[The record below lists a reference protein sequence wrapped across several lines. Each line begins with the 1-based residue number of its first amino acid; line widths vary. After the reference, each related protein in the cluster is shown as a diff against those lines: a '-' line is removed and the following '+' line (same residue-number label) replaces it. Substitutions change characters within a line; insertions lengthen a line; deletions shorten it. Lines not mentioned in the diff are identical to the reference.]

1 MHLSQVLSPGLVPN
15 IKGSSSLD
23 STARVRG
30 EGWILLAGVIKG
42 GARPKNK
49 KNKKKWPPTFQR
61 EQIFFFVFL
70 AWLPALSLHSTTK
83 AIYSLKGGWWTLLA
97 GGIRAGGGGQGQK
110 KKKIG
115 LPFFRGGRFFFFF
128 LAWLPAP
135 SLHST
140 TRTISSRNNFAELK
154 PSEYEPIRH
163 YLDTTILQVIH
174 SIGYNSKIVVF
185 MHPAKPGPQGDA
197 FCILTYVLL

>member
-1 MHLSQVLSPGLVPN
+1 MDIIGRSH
-15 IKGSSSLD
+15 
-23 STARVRG
+23 
-30 EGWILLAGVIKG
+30 KG
-42 GARPKNK
+42 GGKAK
-49 KNKKKWPPTFQR
+49 KQKKQKKMASHFS
-61 EQIFFFVFL
+61 EGADFFFCFFGL
-70 AWLPALSLHSTTK
+70 AACTIPPFYYESNLQPQRGVVDTVGRRH
-83 AIYSLKGGWWTLLA
+83 KGG
-97 GGIRAGGGGQGQK
+97 GGGGQGQK